1 MSDRDTSLEPII
13 QTVNVDKSFGAVR
26 ALRSVSL
33 EIEQGMFF
41 TLVGPSGC
49 GKTTLLRVMA
59 GFEQPTNGHVLID
72 GRHVAGVPANKRP
85 TNMVFQ
91 NYAVFPHL
99 NVGDNIAYGL
109 RSKKTAEDLIRRK
122 VAEALEM
129 VGLAG
134 YETRPS
140 HALSGGQRQ
149 RVALARALVLK
160 PKVLLL
166 DEPLSALDKKLRE
179 QMQLELRH
187 LQRNVGITFILVTHD
202 QEEALTM
209 SDRIAVM
216 FNGEIAQVDSP
227 EVLYRRPCNR
237 DVADFVGVMNFLELK
252 QLDTEGERRRVEV
265 EGLGLV
271 DIDTSQAPQGFEG
284 NIVAGVRPELFTIL
298 FDGESTSERCCTGC
312 ITDIQYFGDMT
323 YYEARLDGIDRT
335 VTISMR
341 NTSGREVLEAGAT
354 ARIGWSPASL
364 LILN

>member
-1 MSDRDTSLEPII
+1 MPDNDVAPQPII
-13 QTVNVDKSFGAVR
+13 QTVGVDKSFGDVQ
-26 ALRSVSL
+26 ALRSISL

-59 GFEQPTNGHVLID
+59 GFEQPTTGHVIID
-72 GRHVAGVPANKRP
+72 GKHVAGVPANKRP

-109 RSKKTAEDLIRRK
+109 RSKKMAEDLIRRK
-122 VAEALEM
+122 VSEALEM
-129 VGLAG
+129 VGLSG
-134 YETRPS
+134 YEARPS

-179 QMQLELRH
+179 QMQSELRH

-216 FNGEIAQVDSP
+216 FSGEIAQVDSP
-227 EVLYRRPCNR
+227 ATLYQRPCSR
-237 DVADFVGVMNFLELK
+237 AVAEFVGFMNFLDVRK
-252 QLDTEGERRRVEV
+252 LDTDSGRVEI
-265 EGLGLV
+265 EGLGTV
-271 DIDTSQAPQGFEG
+271 EIGPRQAPGGFDGE
-284 NIVAGVRPELFTIL
+284 IVAGVRPELFTIL
-298 FDGESTSERCCTGC
+298 FDGEPTAERLCTGR
-312 ITDIQYFGDMT
+312 ITELQYFGDMT
-323 YYEARLDGIDRT
+323 YYEAKLDGIDRT

-341 NTSGREVLEAGAT
+341 NTSGREVLEVGAK
-354 ARIGWSPASL
+354 ARIGWSPESL
-364 LILN
+364 LILS

>member
-1 MSDRDTSLEPII
+1 MSETVNPTLPII
-13 QTVNVDKSFGAVR
+13 RTVAVDKSFGSVE

-33 EIEQGMFF
+33 EIEQGKFF

-59 GFEQPTNGHVLID
+59 GFEQPTRGQVFID
-72 GRHVAGVPANKRP
+72 GKSMEGVPANKRP

-91 NYAVFPHL
+91 SYAVFPHM
-99 NVGDNIAYGL
+99 NVGENIAYGL
-109 RSKKTAEDLIRRK
+109 RSKKTPADRIATL

-134 YETRPS
+134 YQNRPS

-179 QMQLELRH
+179 QMQSELRN
-187 LQRNVGITFILVTHD
+187 LQRNVGITFVLVTHD

-209 SDRIAVM
+209 SDQIAVI
-216 FNGEIAQVDSP
+216 FGGEIAQVASP
-227 EVLYRRPCNR
+227 EILYRRPNSR
-237 DVADFVGVMNFLELK
+237 EVADFVGVMNFLNVSVLSEHG
-252 QLDTEGERRRVEV
+252 TRRRVEV
-265 EGLGLV
+265 EGLGIV
-271 DIDTSQAPQGFEG
+271 EIEEDQAPRGLVG
-284 NIVAGVRPELFTIL
+284 DIVAGVRPEQFTIL
-298 FDGESTSERCCTGC
+298 FEDRASADRCCSGTV
-312 ITDIQYFGDMT
+312 TEIQYFGDMT
-323 YYEARLDGIDRT
+323 YYAAKLEGCDKT

-341 NTSGREVLEAGAT
+341 NTAGRRTLGPGDKAD
-354 ARIGWSPASL
+354 IGWRSESV
-364 LILN
+364 LILS